1 MASEKIVA
9 VYDTFAHAEMAAQ
22 DLLAAGVP
30 PEAIGR
36 HSNTGSS
43 PGTTKSPNAPT
54 REKGFWAQVLGG
66 EPDQDATVYERSV
79 SGGSTVVTVDAPDEH
94 ISAVTAILECHHPID
109 LDERASSYALADK
122 TSVSSPYVA
131 ARRVASVPAA
141 DIIPLAEEQLVV
153 GKRLVNR
160 GSTRVRRFVVETPVE
175 EQVTLR
181 DEVVTIER
189 RPVTYASQPA
199 DSFSDK
205 VIEMAESG
213 EEAVVGK
220 TAHVYEEVSLHKE
233 VIDRV
238 ETVKDTVRREDVQI
252 DQVPSETAGTGATS
266 PSKPTASNLH

>member
-30 PEAIGR
+30 PEAISR

-94 ISAVTAILECHHPID
+94 ISAVTAILESHHPID

-122 TSVSSPYVA
+122 TSASLPDVA
-131 ARRVASVPAA
+131 ASRVASVPAA

-189 RPVTYASQPA
+189 RPVTDASQPA

-213 EEAVVGK
+213 EEAVAGK

-252 DQVPSETAGTGATS
+252 DQVPSEAAGTGMTS
-266 PSKPTASNLH
+266 PSKSTASNLH